1 MKIRYIFALLW
12 VIAFFS
18 SCSPKEEVVYVQP
31 PDDQP
36 NLVIVG
42 TDTASAIV
50 HPNNLFAWLS
60 ERRPEKAYV
69 GQINMFRVGTNVYA
83 VTAPHVL
90 SSPDLQYPFPTS
102 QELGNWS
109 NSVDGKE
116 ITFAKLRDWKKFGF
130 TVEPVE
136 TKEPQLNMQ
145 ATIKTTMFA
154 GAADGVKNFEMVG
167 ILELVSSPEH
177 IKLVGENMN
186 TGSSFRERLLSRAP
200 TQPFLAMFIHEDS
213 QKFLVGSSG
222 ALVWQNG
229 HPVGVFVAA
238 FLTEG
243 KPPLVYIEPLLNS
256 VVTMKL

>member
-1 MKIRYIFALLW
+1 MKIQRIINLLW

-18 SCSPKEEVVYVQP
+18 ACSPKEEATHVQP
-31 PDDQP
+31 PNDQP
-36 NLVIVG
+36 NLVVVG
-42 TDTASAIV
+42 IDTASAII
-50 HPNNLFAWLS
+50 HPHNLFAWLS
-60 ERRPEKAYV
+60 ERRPERVYV
-69 GQINMFRVGTNVYA
+69 GQINMFRVGINVYA

-90 SSPDLQYPFPTS
+90 FSPDLQYPFPAS

-136 TKEPQLNMQ
+136 AKEPQLSMQ

-154 GAADGVKNFEMVG
+154 GATDGVKNFEIVG
-167 ILELVSSPEH
+167 ILELVSSAEH
-177 IKLVGENMN
+177 IKLAGENMN
-186 TGSSFRERLLSRAP
+186 QGSSFRERLLSRAP
-200 TQPFLAMFIHEDS
+200 TQPFLAMVINEDS
-213 QKFLVGSSG
+213 RKFLVGSSG

-229 HPVGVFVAA
+229 HPVGVFVAT
-238 FLTEG
+238 FFTEG

>member
-1 MKIRYIFALLW
+1 MKTQYFFILLW

-18 SCSPKEEVVYVQP
+18 ACSPKEEVVYVQL

-42 TDTASAIV
+42 TDKASAIV
-50 HPNNLFAWLS
+50 SPHNLFAWLS
-60 ERRPEKAYV
+60 ERRPEKAYI
-69 GQINMFRVGTNVYA
+69 GQINMFRLGTNVYA

-136 TKEPQLNMQ
+136 AKGPQLNIT
-145 ATIKTTMFA
+145 ATIRTTMFA
-154 GAADGVKNFEMVG
+154 GAGGGVKNFEMAG
-167 ILELVSSPEH
+167 ILDLISSPEH
-177 IKLVGENMN
+177 IKLVGEKMN
-186 TGSSFRERLLSRAP
+186 QGSSFRERLVSRAP
-200 TQPFLAMFIHEDS
+200 TQPFLAMFVHEDS
-213 QKFLVGSSG
+213 REFLVGSSG

-238 FLTEG
+238 FFTEDE
-243 KPPLVYIEPLLNS
+243 PPLVFIEPLLNS
-256 VVTMKL
+256 AVAMKL